1 MSKQNST
8 MYQTSKN
15 GNPYVY
21 VSKFVDANGSS
32 KKFWAIIVKTGK
44 NTITFQKVMKNGSV
58 PSSGN
63 SDVLAYYVAS
73 LDSSNLVYKPAHM
86 NLMYGQLEVQ

>member
-1 MSKQNST
+1 

-44 NTITFQKVMKNGSV
+44 KHFVNGV
-58 PSSGN
+58 F
-63 SDVLAYYVAS
+63 
-73 LDSSNLVYKPAHM
+73 H
-86 NLMYGQLEVQ
+86 